1 MIVNGKRALAHTEK
15 IEWIRPIE
23 GADNIELVGILGW
36 TCVAK
41 IGEFKE
47 GDVCVYIEI
56 DSKVPEKE
64 WSEFLRPKH
73 FKVKT
78 MKLGKFKVIS
88 QGLALPL
95 SAFDVDV
102 PNEAGVDVTDL
113 LGITYSV
120 KEDNKRKG
128 KGIDK
133 YQSMVQRRPDIFKQ
147 PWARWMMRRM
157 WGKKVMF
164 LFYGKKKDNDRKFPN
179 KFEYIHKTD
188 QERVENM
195 PWVLET
201 DYKFIRTQKCDGS
214 SATYILERKKKGKN
228 KFEFYVCSRN
238 VRMLDEKQDN
248 FYSDVTDENPYW
260 EMAKRYRI
268 REKLEDILRHHPEWE
283 YICWQGEICGPKI
296 QKNPHRL
303 EDNHLF
309 LFHMI
314 TSDRG
319 MWDIRDAKDVWCNYT
334 MESVPIEEEP
344 ITLENNMEDFK
355 LTADGYYDSIVC
367 MGHFKCL
374 REGYVYYK
382 VDDPNFSF
390 KNVSRNY
397 LLKKGE

>member
-15 IEWIRPIE
+15 IEWVRPIE

-36 TCVAK
+36 TCIAK

-133 YQSMVQRRPDIFKQ
+133 YQSMVQRRPDVFKQ

-201 DYKFIRTQKCDGS
+201 NDQFIRTQKCDGS
-214 SATYILERKKKGKN
+214 SATYILERKKHN

-248 FYSDVTDENPYW
+248 FYSDVMTENPYW
-260 EMAKRYRI
+260 EMAKKYDI
-268 REKLEDILRHHPEWE
+268 ENKLKKLLDKHKEWD

-296 QKNPHRL
+296 QGNPHKL
-303 EDNHLF
+303 KENHLF

-314 TSDRG
+314 TSDIG
-319 MWDIRDAKDVWCNYT
+319 MWNIIDAAKEYWIPNN
-334 MESVPIEEEP
+334 MEYVPIEIIP
-344 ITLENNMEDFK
+344 VTLEKDMEDFK
-355 LTADGYYDSIVC
+355 LTADGYYSATVC
-367 MGHFKCL
+367 EGNFKCR

-382 VDDPNFSF
+382 LEDPNFSF